1 MFMISIVL
9 IYTYTIQLY
18 IHMVLRLIYTLKSKK
33 ISKWKGHAFAIT
45 ISIIYTLAI
54 YLEYSFCSSTPK
66 EYLPFTNIILLFSFY
81 MVSITS
87 IVYIIREIDENPKV
101 FLFFLILFRYNN
113 QPKASKD
120 I

>member
-1 MFMISIVL
+1 
-9 IYTYTIQLY
+9 
-18 IHMVLRLIYTLKSKK
+18 MVLRLIYTLKSKK

-45 ISIIYTLAI
+45 ISIIYTIAI
-54 YLEYSFCSSTPK
+54 YLEYSFCSSSPK

-101 FLFFLILFRYNN
+101 LFFHLYRYNN
-113 QPKASKD
+113 QPKVLKD
-120 I
+120 ILSHYLLHKLSWHLYIN